1 MANFPIKQFLGLR
14 QTADPEIGTALSV
27 SNFKRNVTR
36 GRLENMDGAALLS
49 ALPSPAANL
58 GYSSI
63 VFKKPFSFY
72 IADETGRNIYAVS
85 ATYTKAPHGY
95 NGTPNTTAGVWISPY
110 YDGGWQTGWREL
122 TEYYCLKYG
131 SSAASDDGD
140 GVTFY
145 IPLANGYGND
155 PSVLASIVTEGWVIV
170 RNGDHSL
177 TSSTGFK
184 VHSLTG
190 NTLRV
195 YGRASDLVGWV
206 QNSTVFYVYRNN
218 IGGIF
223 PASITSQFRGVLDE
237 VRVNTG
243 NGASDL
249 DVALFYR
256 DKTFFQGVSLARKGT
271 FSEFGQLRVPSPTFK
286 LRNASVVG
294 SQTLGLEAGTYT
306 LRQSMLMDDG
316 QETELRDGLVG
327 GFPNALSLC
336 LNKSVTGVA
345 TGQGIA
351 TDGTSIFAAG
361 GAAATYGFKALV
373 KMDKDTLDILATV
386 PLPTD
391 WACVS
396 IGVSNGLVY
405 ALCWNTVNYHWRL
418 CSYDS
423 GLGLVGT
430 GADFDFGP
438 VNYPVSNGLSLS
450 RLSRGSFYAV
460 TSNGSTTFY
469 TARFSLTSLT
479 GSTSRTFTTGSIY
492 PMCLG
497 ESVEGDVYYSDAS
510 SHTPARLI
518 RLNNAMSSETTMNL
532 GGTAQFA
539 EDGVFVG
546 SALYVGANSSIYRIA
561 TDTFS
566 TTQWKSGLSASGV
579 WGITTDGTYLF
590 FNNAYNT
597 LVVLLADSNTFLTYY
612 GSDLHDGNVLIGSN
626 LYCASSTYQAT
637 IQLLIMSRASTT
649 FTSNGY
655 LYPQYDL
662 AVSPGFVPRRASAVR
677 VYINK
682 DGGPYYL
689 AKTYSIL
696 SGGETFSTT
705 SVFDSTVQHRYLVR
719 TGKTLTN
726 ADYSA
731 ATVTATAQL
740 GRVSTDSGINRYL
753 YAITANLKTYAI
765 GMFVGGRVLRN
776 RVFISAVSGDG
787 IAQYDVLPNDVTT
800 VLDVEFNDGDY
811 AIALGN
817 VADRVLVLKSKSLV
831 MLTPDAGGGHTRD
844 VVATGVGISSADTLV
859 AFNEALYWLD
869 ATGVWEFTTRGL
881 RNMSEGITSTIFGFS
896 DANRAAAFA
905 VIDPKHLQYRLFVN
919 GVWYVLDL
927 KDGEWTTET
936 WPALTPTAAAT
947 DIGSLGRRYMW
958 LVPSGGSAGIYNPA
972 TLVRYGTS
980 NFTMSW
986 QTNKIEL
993 PLERGYD
1000 GLLSAFYCDYS
1011 SPVNLTL
1018 TLYLDDYTNP
1028 ARTYTLPLAG
1038 MGVVVPAPLACRCK
1052 SFKLT
1057 ISATTTADGQSIQIR
1072 RLGAYFNQIPV
1083 GGDRHVVQ
1091 EPGT

>member
-49 ALPSPAANL
+49 ALPSPAGNL

-72 IADETGRNIYAVS
+72 IADETGKNIYAVA

-95 NGTPNTTAGVWISPY
+95 NGTPNTTAGVWINPY
-110 YDGGWQTGWREL
+110 YDGGWQTAWREL

-140 GVTFY
+140 GVTCY

-155 PSVLASIVTEGWVIV
+155 PSVLASTVTEGWVVV
-170 RNGDHSL
+170 RDGNHSL
-177 TSSTGFK
+177 TSNTGFR

-190 NTLRV
+190 NTLRI
-195 YGRASDLVGWV
+195 YGRVSDLTGWA
-206 QNSTVFYVYRNN
+206 QNTTVFYVYRNN
-218 IGGIF
+218 IGGVF
-223 PASITSQFRGVLDE
+223 PTNITSQFRGVLDE

-243 NGASDL
+243 NGVSDL

-256 DKTFFQGVSLARKGT
+256 DKTFFQGVTLARKGT

-327 GFPNALSLC
+327 GFPDALSLS
-336 LNKSVTGVA
+336 LTKSVTGVA

-373 KMDKDTLDILATV
+373 KMDKDTLEVLVST
-386 PLPTD
+386 PLPVD

-396 IGVSNGLVY
+396 VGVSNGLVY

-438 VNYPVSNGLSLS
+438 TNYPVLNGVSSS
-450 RLSRGSFYAV
+450 RLSRSSFYCVAF
-460 TSNGSTTFY
+460 NGSTTFY
-469 TARFSLTSLT
+469 TARFNLLSLT
-479 GSTSRTFTTGSIY
+479 GSTSRTFTTGSIF

-497 ESVEGDVYYSDAS
+497 ESVEGDVYYSDVS
-510 SHTPARLI
+510 SQTPARLI
-518 RLNNAMSSETTMNL
+518 RLNNALSSETTMSL
-532 GGTAQFA
+532 GGTSVPA
-539 EDGVFVG
+539 EDGVFYG
-546 SALYVGANSSIYRIA
+546 SFLYVGANSSIYRIA
-561 TDTFS
+561 TDTFGV
-566 TTQWKSGLSASGV
+566 TQWKSGMAASGV
-579 WGITTDGTYLF
+579 WGIKTNGTNLF
-590 FNNAYNT
+590 FNKAYNT
-597 LVVLLADSNTFLTYY
+597 FVVRMSDAATLLTYS
-612 GSDLHDGNVLIGSN
+612 GSDLHYDLVMIGQNVYVSSN
-626 LYCASSTYQAT
+626 TYQST
-637 IQLLIMSRASTT
+637 ILLLMWSQASAS
-649 FTSNGY
+649 FVSNGY

-662 AVSPGFVPRRASAVR
+662 AVSPGFIPRRASQVR

-682 DGGPYYL
+682 DGGAYYL

-696 SGGETFSTT
+696 SGGETFSGT
-705 SVFDSTVQHRYLVR
+705 SVFDSTVQHRYYVS

-740 GRVSTDSGINRYL
+740 GRISTDSGINRYL

-844 VVATGVGISSADTLV
+844 VVATGVGISAADTLV

-881 RNMSEGITSTIFGFS
+881 RNMSEGIISTVFGWT
-896 DANRAAAFA
+896 DNQRLAAFA
-905 VIDPKHLQYRLFVN
+905 VIDPKHLLYRLFVN

-936 WPALTPTAAAT
+936 WPALTPTAVAN

-958 LVPSGGSAGIYNPA
+958 LVPSGGTAGLYNPA
-972 TLVRYGTS
+972 ALVRYGTS
-980 NFTMSW
+980 DFTMSW

-1018 TLYLDDYTNP
+1018 TLYLNDSGSA
-1028 ARTYTLPLAG
+1028 ARTYTLPSTG
-1038 MGVVVPAPLACRCK
+1038 NGVVVPAPLSARCK
-1052 SFKLT
+1052 SFRLV
-1057 ISATTTADGQSIQIR
+1057 IAAATTADGQAVQIR

-1083 GGDRHVVQ
+1083 GGDLHI
-1091 EPGT
+1091 T